1 MTASFVHFTCL
12 RPFKMQA
19 ARVKLVI
26 VEDHLLF
33 REVLRKLCEKEFGF
47 KVVGEAGTGRAAV
60 DIIRAHQ
67 PDIVLLDLNLPD
79 GDGFDVID
87 QIQPECLDVRFLVLS
102 SYCSDYALYRVERS
116 AVHGFV
122 DKNTQSVEMLRE
134 ALRAVGKG
142 HCYYS
147 PAFMEAKLE
156 RHRNPKSY
164 IKTLTNRE
172 REMVT
177 YIGQSLT
184 DEEIG
189 AKLGLAHK
197 TVETHRG
204 AILRKLGIPNTPK
217 LIRFAI
223 EMGLS
228 PLPPG
233 RQGRSE
239 VHF

>member
-1 MTASFVHFTCL
+1 M
-12 RPFKMQA
+12 
-19 ARVKLVI
+19 KLVI
-26 VEDHLLF
+26 VEDHTLF

-47 KVVGEAGTGRAAV
+47 KVVGEAGTGRAAA
-60 DIIRAHQ
+60 DIIRAQ
-67 PDIVLLDLNLPD
+67 KPDIVLLDLNLPD

-87 QIQPECLDVRFLVLS
+87 QIQPENRDVRFLVLS
-102 SYCSDYALYRVERS
+102 SYCSDYALYRVEKS

-134 ALRAVGKG
+134 ALRAVGMG

-147 PAFMEAKLE
+147 PAYMEAKLE
-156 RHRNPKSY
+156 RHRDPHSY
-164 IKTLTNRE
+164 IKTLSNRE
-172 REMVT
+172 RELVGYM
-177 YIGQSLT
+177 GQSMT

-189 AKLGLAHK
+189 VKLGLARK
-197 TVETHRG
+197 TIETHRG
-204 AILRKLGIPNTPK
+204 SILRKLGIPNTPK

-223 EMGLS
+223 EMGLA

-233 RQGRSE
+233 RRGKSE

>member
-1 MTASFVHFTCL
+1 MFGFG
-12 RPFKMQA
+12 RPCRVFG
-19 ARVKLVI
+19 VKLVI
-26 VEDHLLF
+26 VEDHVLF

-47 KVVGEAGTGRAAV
+47 TVAGEAGTGRSAV
-60 DIIRAHQ
+60 EAIHVHN

-87 QIQPECLDVRFLVLS
+87 QVQPALPDVRFLVLS

-122 DKNTQSVEMLRE
+122 DKNTQSVEMLRA
-134 ALRAVGKG
+134 ALKAVSQG

-156 RHRNPKSY
+156 RHRDSKSY
-164 IKTLTNRE
+164 IKVLSNRE
-172 REMVT
+172 RELIGYM
-177 YIGQSLT
+177 GQSLT

-189 AKLGLAHK
+189 RKLGLAAK

-223 EMGLS
+223 EMGLTQ
-228 PLPPG
+228 LPPG
-233 RQGRSE
+233 RRGKSE